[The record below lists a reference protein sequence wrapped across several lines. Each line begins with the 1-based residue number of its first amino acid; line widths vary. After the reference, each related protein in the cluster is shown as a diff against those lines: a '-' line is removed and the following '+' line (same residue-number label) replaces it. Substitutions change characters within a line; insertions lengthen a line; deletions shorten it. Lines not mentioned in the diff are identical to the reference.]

1 MSDISH
7 PSQKTRALQG
17 NSREKISLRG
27 KGRREDLLEDNTI
40 MKDQLKVVSIDSIDQ
55 LEEVTTVL
63 EVAETI
69 LQESNNPK
77 DMSVE
82 AVVEVTVE
90 VHQENTT
97 TSLFRNTNA
106 LKEDPNSSTMSKNR
120 DLTSHA
126 LLVAAIT
133 LLLMR
138 VPPRKALVEVVN
150 TEAVAVSTEVVA
162 NSEAVLSIEAAGEKD
177 QVVAA
182 SIEGVVE
189 SQEKAIMLNSEAVA
203 EESIEVEEMNLEED
217 VENIEVV

>member
-1 MSDISH
+1 M
-7 PSQKTRALQG
+7 
-17 NSREKISLRG
+17 
-27 KGRREDLLEDNTI
+27 KG
-40 MKDQLKVVSIDSIDQ
+40 QLKVVNIDSIDI
-55 LEEVTTVL
+55 LVEVTTVP

-69 LQESNNPK
+69 LQESSNPK

-97 TSLFRNTNA
+97 TSLLRNIA
-106 LKEDPNSSTMSKNR
+106 LKEDPNSSTMNKNR
-120 DLTSHA
+120 DLTRHA

-138 VPPRKALVEVVN
+138 APPRKALVEVVN

-162 NSEAVLSIEAAGEKD
+162 NSEAVSSIEAAGEKD

-189 SQEKAIMLNSEAVA
+189 SQGKAIMLNSEAVA
-203 EESIEVEEMNLEED
+203 EESIEAEEMNSEED
-217 VENIEVV
+217 VVNIEVV

>member
-1 MSDISH
+1 M
-7 PSQKTRALQG
+7 
-17 NSREKISLRG
+17 
-27 KGRREDLLEDNTI
+27 KG
-40 MKDQLKVVSIDSIDQ
+40 QLKVVSIDSIDQ

-82 AVVEVTVE
+82 AVVVAIKEE
-90 VHQENTT
+90 LQENTT
-97 TSLFRNTNA
+97 TSLFRNTD
-106 LKEDPNSSTMSKNR
+106 LKEDPNSSIMSKNR
-120 DLTSHA
+120 DLTRHA

-189 SQEKAIMLNSEAVA
+189 SQEKAIMLNSEAVV
-203 EESIEVEEMNLEED
+203 EENIEAEEMNSEED
-217 VENIEVV
+217 VVNIEVV